1 MEELPAPRNHTIP
14 QTHSP
19 PLLSQIPPSQSQPLP
34 QLEQISQ
41 VPRPLEL
48 VQATSIP
55 PIPGHG
61 SPLVLSSP
69 AWDRAQLEL
78 LQKHLLGLFASEL
91 GFHWIPLSSLSLN
104 CQLLQFEQL
113 VSVKDIYQSNIDVSI
128 SNSQWKYRLLRFGF
142 TDGCSQVIAIEY
154 LPIPAISEETAPGT
168 KCMYQS
174 SMSVVSSMVSSEIR
188 RGKYLVM
195 SSMTLEQLSRRMQIT
210 IYDDFN
216 VSPVEPMQEVK
227 PSHTMRSY
235 SQREKTNGKDSG
247 IASQ

>member
-1 MEELPAPRNHTIP
+1 
-14 QTHSP
+14 
-19 PLLSQIPPSQSQPLP
+19 
-34 QLEQISQ
+34 
-41 VPRPLEL
+41 
-48 VQATSIP
+48 
-55 PIPGHG
+55 
-61 SPLVLSSP
+61 
-69 AWDRAQLEL
+69 
-78 LQKHLLGLFASEL
+78 
-91 GFHWIPLSSLSLN
+91 
-104 CQLLQFEQL
+104 
-113 VSVKDIYQSNIDVSI
+113 
-128 SNSQWKYRLLRFGF
+128 
-142 TDGCSQVIAIEY
+142 
-154 LPIPAISEETAPGT
+154 
-168 KCMYQS
+168 MYQS